1 MAPRWP
7 DNAMQAK
14 PIWAMTALK
23 KRISKKTDKVHLGHV
38 IEKIQINH
46 ISNYELLLGLK
57 RKRPGPQFFFTKN
70 FYQDTLRCWFG
81 LLVWVFL
88 ITLYFDPKPT
98 TKRNLILLEHF
109 PQLFAAEVQGDIEA
123 MLLPHFES
131 RRRRICFAS
140 HARQTFPQ

>member
-57 RKRPGPQFFFTKN
+57 RKRPGPQFFFYKKLLSG
-70 FYQDTLRCWFG
+70 YAS
-81 LLVWVFL
+81 LLVWVVGLGVSYNPIF
-88 ITLYFDPKPT
+88 
-98 TKRNLILLEHF
+98 
-109 PQLFAAEVQGDIEA
+109 
-123 MLLPHFES
+123 
-131 RRRRICFAS
+131 
-140 HARQTFPQ
+140 